1 MKCFLMVKALGSSGA
16 WGAVAL
22 GRMQGVTM
30 SRKLVFL
37 GILSL
42 VLAPGA
48 ALSLGLGEIRLHSYL
63 NQPIDAEIAL
73 TLSSP
78 QELDT
83 LRVELAPPEAFERV
97 GLDRPAYL
105 DDLRFAVRDAGPTGA
120 LVKVSSSRPITEPF
134 VTFLIEARW
143 SGGRAL
149 REYTVLLDP
158 PIFLPAPPVE
168 TAPATAPAPAPRVDA
183 PQAAPAAPAAPAPA
197 TRPAPQPAPVAAPTP
212 ARSDYGSEFGPV
224 RRNDTLWRIAQ
235 EVRPDDSLTTNQVMV
250 ALYRE
255 NPRAFDGN
263 INRLRAGAILRVPS
277 REQMAATPTRE
288 ANAEVRRQTEE
299 WRGAAPPPVERRL
312 ELAPPA
318 ETASAPAPASDAAR
332 RPAAPDTE
340 LLDAVEALRG
350 DLAETR
356 RLIEVK
362 DAEIAALQAR
372 LAELESG
379 DVSVPPAGA
388 PAPAEALPE
397 AAAPAPA
404 VEPAPEVKAESPAP
418 AAPAP
423 APPPPAPTLM
433 DRVFA
438 LLGSLWLWVVLALVL
453 VAAAVGVFLRRRKE
467 DDNSI
472 ERDLAATGTWG
483 ALDDSDGKLAEA
495 TGSAPAPRKTVAVA
509 AGAAAATAGNLE
521 SVLAERAG
529 PAQREAPPPK
539 GGPEAAPAAAARA
552 PGETRGED
560 EYEYPFEDTIA
571 GETGIYLDQTDA
583 MTEADFHMA
592 YGLYDQAAEIVRKAI
607 EREPDQYDLRRK
619 LLEICFVWGNAEE
632 FAAQARAIK
641 GLDDPRVEAEW
652 AKIAIMGRQVCPGE
666 AMFEAVPAGEVDMDL
681 GGGETGVSEE
691 DWLDFD
697 IGEASSGEPGEEE
710 PLPPDTRELPTI
722 TPEAAA
728 TEPTA
733 EINLEDLDM
742 DLDLGISGE
751 HALRDLAER
760 APEFEDEAVE
770 DEAEA
775 APPPAAYVPAE
786 EEDEDH
792 GGTMVLDTSAMRRA
806 SEEPTQRGEGWELAE
821 EEPTV
826 AGLGGFE
833 EEEDDAEADQTLI
846 KQFQPSYEAPT
857 TQVGGFEDEDDADL
871 GLDELTQALKADIE
885 LGADEADAPEDER
898 AAERSLGDT
907 AEMMPAEPFPDEILE
922 IGDTAEMPPGDAGG
936 EFNEVGT
943 KLDLARAYIDMG
955 DPEGARSILGEV
967 VEEGNEAQR
976 DEARELLA
984 SLD

>member
-1 MKCFLMVKALGSSGA
+1 
-16 WGAVAL
+16 
-22 GRMQGVTM
+22 M
-30 SRKLVFL
+30 SRKLIFL
-37 GILSL
+37 GVLSL

-48 ALSLGLGEIRLHSYL
+48 ALSLGLGEIRLDSYL

-73 TLSSP
+73 NLSSP
-78 QELDT
+78 AELDT

-105 DDLRFAVRDAGPTGA
+105 DDLRFTVRAAGPTGA

-158 PIFLPAPPVE
+158 PVFLPAPPVE
-168 TAPATAPAPAPRVDA
+168 TVPAPAPAPAPIVDT
-183 PQAAPAAPAAPAPA
+183 PQAAPAPV
-197 TRPAPQPAPVAAPTP
+197 TRPAPPPAPVAAPVAAPSP

-224 RRNDTLWRIAQ
+224 QRNDTLWRIAQ
-235 EVRPDDSLTTNQVMV
+235 QVRPDAALTTNQVMV

-318 ETASAPAPASDAAR
+318 ETASAPAPASDTAR

-340 LLDAVEALRG
+340 LLDAVEALRS

-356 RLIEVK
+356 RLMEVK

-379 DVSVPPAGA
+379 DVSVLPAGA
-388 PAPAEALPE
+388 PTPAEALPE
-397 AAAPAPA
+397 AAAPASA
-404 VEPAPEVKAESPAP
+404 VEPVPEVKAEAP
-418 AAPAP
+418 ATVAP

-433 DRVFA
+433 DRVVA
-438 LLGSLWLWVVLALVL
+438 LLGSLWLWVVLAIVL
-453 VAAAVGVFLRRRKE
+453 VAAAVVVFLRRRKE

-472 ERDLAATGTWG
+472 EQDLAATGTWG
-483 ALDDSDGKLAEA
+483 ALDDSDGQLAGA
-495 TGSAPAPRKTVAVA
+495 TGSAPVPRKPVAVA
-509 AGAAAATAGNLE
+509 GDAAVATTSDLE
-521 SVLAERAG
+521 SILTDEAG
-529 PAQREAPPPK
+529 PAQREAPPPR
-539 GGPEAAPAAAARA
+539 GAPEAAPAAAPRA
-552 PGETRGED
+552 PREPQGGD
-560 EYEYPFEDTIA
+560 EYQYPFEDTIA
-571 GETGIYLDQTDA
+571 GESGIYLDQTDA

-592 YGLYDQAAEIVRKAI
+592 YGLYDQAAEIIRKAI

-619 LLEICFVWGNAEE
+619 LLEICFVWGNGEE
-632 FAAQARAIK
+632 FAAQARAIRE
-641 GLDDPRVEAEW
+641 LDDPRVEVEW

-666 AMFEAVPAGEVDMDL
+666 AMFEAAPAGEVDLDL
-681 GGGETGVSEE
+681 GGGETGASEE

-697 IGEASSGEPGEEE
+697 IGEASSSEPAEET
-710 PLPPDTRELPTI
+710 PLLGDTREVPAI
-722 TPEAAA
+722 KPQAVAKDS
-728 TEPTA
+728 TA
-733 EINLEDLDM
+733 EISLEELDM

-775 APPPAAYVPAE
+775 APPATAHVLAE
-786 EEDEDH
+786 DEDEDH
-792 GGTMVLDTSAMRRA
+792 GGTMVLDTAALSRA
-806 SEEPTQRGEGWELAE
+806 SEEPTQRGEGWEE
-821 EEPTV
+821 VEDEPTV
-826 AGLGGFE
+826 SGLGGFE
-833 EEEDDAEADQTLI
+833 EEEQDTEADQTLI
-846 KQFQPSYEAPT
+846 KQFQPSFEAPT
-857 TQVGGFEDEDDADL
+857 TQVAGFEDEDDADL

-885 LGADEADAPEDER
+885 LGADEAGATEGGR
-898 AAERSLGDT
+898 AAEPSLGDT

-922 IGDTAEMPPGDAGG
+922 VGDTAERPPGDAGG